1 MPPIFLLLC
10 LKIDKFKW
18 SYAWWNY
25 RFSLNRLIPID
36 NGSDVDNWNYEEIQQ
51 MVKKFRLEHTSNL
64 VGSEMYDDGFP
75 NSNSDEEVENEVD
88 FKEESKYEEHG
99 DADYPNIDSPRL
111 TIDLKKERSF
121 HVKTKTV
128 EVDEEN
134 VETSAVEEEP
144 IVPNEISPGMHRKL
158 SSTNSQNEY
167 EVIGDNAVR
176 HSLSMKSKPS
186 GRLQESGD
194 MKPAKTFSGIGV
206 KYSRTDK
213 GYSEISQMDRKSLS
227 VIVHKGRICK
237 NGFFSFSYPS
247 YTVQLNPV
255 GWIVMRKEQDFIFL
269 RQYLRV
275 KYPQHFIPPLVL
287 TNDKMSSVGLKK
299 KEKYFTRFL
308 INVLRNQDLRG
319 SYFLQEFFQTENQET
334 FEKLMEQRRTE
345 PHPTCLGEYTTVRG
359 KANVKSMTKTW
370 QFWYNIP
377 TFAKEYEVL
386 NHKISSTSKVL
397 VDQFRSLKSTMKELS
412 GYFDDLGSLYSET
425 DENMYDINK
434 SISAVMSSWS
444 DSYESQGKI
453 LKNWFPRFYKYNMN
467 EYKSMNE
474 ILENRN
480 ITKEKFVKMQTEL
493 EAVKSKLYA
502 DRDFENWNFTP
513 EDKAHLDE
521 IDQDE
526 YLAKSK
532 MLPVQTQNL
541 NDQKLLLNYLNNTL
555 ESEIRRVLKYNFK
568 DLKNHFLRIAQQQ
581 CQILTNTQICWSDFI
596 VHYGDEREASSDED

>member
-1 MPPIFLLLC
+1 
-10 LKIDKFKW
+10 
-18 SYAWWNY
+18 
-25 RFSLNRLIPID
+25 
-36 NGSDVDNWNYEEIQQ
+36 
-51 MVKKFRLEHTSNL
+51 
-64 VGSEMYDDGFP
+64 
-75 NSNSDEEVENEVD
+75 
-88 FKEESKYEEHG
+88 
-99 DADYPNIDSPRL
+99 
-111 TIDLKKERSF
+111 
-121 HVKTKTV
+121 
-128 EVDEEN
+128 
-134 VETSAVEEEP
+134 
-144 IVPNEISPGMHRKL
+144 
-158 SSTNSQNEY
+158 
-167 EVIGDNAVR
+167 
-176 HSLSMKSKPS
+176 
-186 GRLQESGD
+186 
-194 MKPAKTFSGIGV
+194 
-206 KYSRTDK
+206 
-213 GYSEISQMDRKSLS
+213 
-227 VIVHKGRICK
+227 
-237 NGFFSFSYPS
+237 
-247 YTVQLNPV
+247 
-255 GWIVMRKEQDFIFL
+255 
-269 RQYLRV
+269 
-275 KYPQHFIPPLVL
+275 
-287 TNDKMSSVGLKK
+287 
-299 KEKYFTRFL
+299 
-308 INVLRNQDLRG
+308 
-319 SYFLQEFFQTENQET
+319 
-334 FEKLMEQRRTE
+334 
-345 PHPTCLGEYTTVRG
+345 
-359 KANVKSMTKTW
+359 
-370 QFWYNIP
+370 
-377 TFAKEYEVL
+377 
-386 NHKISSTSKVL
+386 
-397 VDQFRSLKSTMKELS
+397 MKELS